1 VDRLREL
8 ANKVVE
14 EYNELYDVDYDQ
26 DGAFFCGK
34 PVDQILEQYADEL
47 TDNEYI
53 ELESLVY
60 DKLEPSY

>member
-1 VDRLREL
+1 MDRLREL

-26 DGAFFCGK
+26 DGAFFCGT
-34 PVDQILEQYADEL
+34 PVHQILDKYEGQL
-47 TDNEYI
+47 IVNEYV